1 MLGVLN
7 AGYSLPFA
15 GFLHNEIGIRRTKW
29 AAMPTS
35 SSYKFVYVHV
45 PFPLSL
51 AANGRAENAG
61 KCEEEKKVGKGTTQL
76 WRGNVLRFSHF
87 FFFAS
92 LWLSALCFSWQIA
105 SDIKFIYAKFARRAL
120 SYCPSTK
127 RKTHSTPSTTV
138 HITQGI
144 QYTQCVAYN
153 TPVLASQLLASGG
166 RWRWGRDSSSSSSL
180 WYPRQTQNGCFRKF
194 IQWQSHDLAAKFV
207 CLQRSCC
214 EKYSLP
220 EISCKTVSCLRI
232 WLNEETW
239 ASVGG
244 AW

>member
-1 MLGVLN
+1 MLDTRCLSPDFCIMKLEYGAQSELRCRHHRVTNSFTFTFPSLYHSPM
-7 AGYSLPFA
+7 AG
-15 GFLHNEIGIRRTKW
+15 RK
-29 AAMPTS
+29 MQ
-35 SSYKFVYVHV
+35 
-45 PFPLSL
+45 
-51 AANGRAENAG
+51 ENARRKKSRKRHNTVVAR
-61 KCEEEKKVGKGTTQL
+61 KCSTF
-76 WRGNVLRFSHF
+76 FSLL
-87 FFFAS
+87 FFAS

-180 WYPRQTQNGCFRKF
+180 WYPRQTQNGYFRKF
-194 IQWQSHDLAAKFV
+194 LQWQSHDLAAKFV

>member
-1 MLGVLN
+1 
-7 AGYSLPFA
+7 
-15 GFLHNEIGIRRTKW
+15 
-29 AAMPTS
+29 MPTS

-51 AANGRAENAG
+51 AANGGAENAG

-153 TPVLASQLLASGG
+153 TPVLAHNCSPAVG
-166 RWRWGRDSSSSSSL
+166 
-180 WYPRQTQNGCFRKF
+180 
-194 IQWQSHDLAAKFV
+194 
-207 CLQRSCC
+207 
-214 EKYSLP
+214 
-220 EISCKTVSCLRI
+220 
-232 WLNEETW
+232 
-239 ASVGG
+239 VGG
-244 AW
+244 GGVTAAAAAACDTLDKHRMVVFENLSSDSRMI